1 MVEGLINID
10 FRVEKNLEEKQYRV
24 LMILSKTQVLFMN
37 PDTVKKLEAAIRR
50 VEEEGYT
57 WSG

>member
-1 MVEGLINID
+1 MEGLISID

-24 LMILSKTQVLFMN
+24 LMVLSPTQVLFLN
-37 PDTVKKLEAAIRR
+37 PDTIKKLEAAIRR